1 MRVVARMTSDRQPS
15 NSYEYL
21 RTLRPEARAM
31 QAAELE
37 RGVLAGEESP
47 RNALILQELRR
58 TIPRA
63 PPPAARMG
71 EVARMFLRRSGHSVN
86 DDSVDQKRAGRIA
99 RVSLEPVWGGCRRRS
114 RRRAP
119 ISNARFPS
127 TTGSKPNSAP
137 HTARS
142 RHSSHPRGDGVGDRG
157 RQGAPQARRA
167 GRHAACARGSGDA
180 VRHLGQ
186 SRLARADCPA
196 TCASSGIAN
205 ADVFLHG
212 FILIMGRLAP
222 PWHLI
227 RLATRAADTAEAHA
241 LRRRPTGARS
251 PLSTARSSAWST
263 TCATT

>member
-1 MRVVARMTSDRQPS
+1 MLVVARMTSDRQPS

-71 EVARMFLRRSGHSVN
+71 EVARMFLRRSSRSVN
-86 DDSVDQKRAGRIA
+86 DDAVDQKRAGRIA

-119 ISNARFPS
+119 ISNARFPP

-186 SRLARADCPA
+186 SRLAQRTGAPIAQPLAQVRARADRFGEA
-196 TCASSGIAN
+196 LVGIG
-205 ADVFLHG
+205 D
-212 FILIMGRLAP
+212 
-222 PWHLI
+222 
-227 RLATRAADTAEAHA
+227 RAEGAERGGHRQ
-241 LRRRPTGARS
+241 RRRLS
-251 PLSTARSSAWST
+251 PRLYFNHGPVGDAVAPYSPRHPRGRHG
-263 TCATT
+263 